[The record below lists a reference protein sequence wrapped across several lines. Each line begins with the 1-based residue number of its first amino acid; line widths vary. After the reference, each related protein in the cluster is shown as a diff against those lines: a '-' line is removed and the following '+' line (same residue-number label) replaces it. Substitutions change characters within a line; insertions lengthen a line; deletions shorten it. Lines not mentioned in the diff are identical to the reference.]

1 MAIVWRKASQQ
12 KCACQASQTASH
24 ASRPEPRPAF
34 CQQRCAH
41 TPREI
46 GTCFIS
52 STRIHATSGRRCNCS
67 RGLLTLCVALV
78 LVCCCVQL
86 KKLHKLDLSQ
96 LTFVGESLTALRKEV
111 GNTAAVLGEWRGPH
125 TTRVSFM
132 HCSACSFACS
142 LFTQGGA
149 GLLPQAANKVV
160 CTGGRSLYSRSLC

>member
-1 MAIVWRKASQQ
+1 MFYLN
-12 KCACQASQTASH
+12 H
-24 ASRPEPRPAF
+24 
-34 CQQRCAH
+34 AH
-41 TPREI
+41 TCHIRLEMRLQQGI
-46 GTCFIS
+46 
-52 STRIHATSGRRCNCS
+52 AD
-67 RGLLTLCVALV
+67 TLCCPI
-78 LVCCCVQL
+78 VCCCVQL

-111 GNTAAVLGEWRGPH
+111 GNTAAVLGEWRGPQ

-160 CTGGRSLYSRSLC
+160 CTGGRPLYSSSLC